1 LGCASESNSNNEN
14 RSQNEAEDPSVRE
27 PVTLRMSANQY
38 GEEEFNKF
46 FKEPIENAYP
56 HITLERDE
64 AHVSAGSV
72 EELILA
78 DELPDLIQ
86 TTSCS
91 TPDLSESAIITD
103 LEPFV
108 EKDNFDL
115 SNLRPEAYEQIFLY
129 GELVDDVT
137 IPWFPVS
144 LDHNSMIYN
153 KDIFDRFG

>member
-1 LGCASESNSNNEN
+1 MIRKLTALLTFILIALLALGCASESNSNNEN
-14 RSQNEAEDPSVRE
+14 KSQNEAEDPSERE

-86 TTSCS
+86 TTSSS
-91 TPDLSESAIITD
+91 TPHLSETGIITD

-108 EKDNFDL
+108 EK
-115 SNLRPEAYEQIFLY
+115 
-129 GELVDDVT
+129 
-137 IPWFPVS
+137 
-144 LDHNSMIYN
+144 
-153 KDIFDRFG
+153 